1 MKTDLTSDLI
11 RDKVLNA
18 ARGRRRKR
26 SLIAMASI
34 LLPACLAVVVLQPE
48 PETPVMVD
56 SSPAVEEESGFVTIT
71 TEQELLDTLAHLDPV
86 IVKRE
91 DGTEWLYLTRE

>member
-11 RDKVLNA
+11 RDNVLNA

-26 SLIAMASI
+26 SLVAVASI
-34 LLPACLAVVVLQPE
+34 LLPASLALMVMQPE
-48 PETPVMVD
+48 PEVPATVD
-56 SSPAVEEESGFVTIT
+56 SSPEVKEEPAFVTIT